1 MTKKPPTSN
10 GEEPSPKEGAAMDY
24 SRLKGILEVFISEG
38 CREYPPCLDEVL
50 RDTARTS
57 TVRLPWDLLKPL
69 LCFRLEK
76 VVKEAFMGARESME
90 DTSKELLAHL
100 DRFNGPPFTIQRL
113 CELILEPNK
122 HYRSR
127 RVFVRAVEKNLLV
140 VSTVEPDLTWMKSPR
155 LAQLLEDRPKH
166 TEQIGPI
173 SEPHP
178 EDDYAEGDKVDDLGE
193 PGTAPTFWSQLR
205 SLTPLESDDPD
216 FTAAEGEEDQ
226 PPDLRDG
233 TVLLSRKRS
242 SSLRDSMEREET
254 VVQEADSTVNISEHQ
269 GHLGAEGDGEGR
281 REEEG
286 EGGAKRARDASVLP
300 ELGVLK
306 SLLEHTDPKLE
317 VEKLGESDADQ
328 VITPPIPRELVKE
341 DADVKLAEVFESG
354 SMDTN

>member
-38 CREYPPCLDEVL
+38 CREYPPSLDEVL

-90 DTSKELLAHL
+90 DTCKDLLTHL

-113 CELILEPNK
+113 CELILEPNR
-122 HYRSR
+122 HYKSR
-127 RVFVRAVEKNLLV
+127 KVFVRAVEKNLLV

-166 TEQIGPI
+166 SEQTGPI
-173 SEPHP
+173 SDPHP
-178 EDDYAEGDKVDDLGE
+178 EDDYAEGDKLDDLGE
-193 PGTAPTFWSQLR
+193 PDTAPTFWSQLR
-205 SLTPLESDDPD
+205 SLTPLEGNSD
-216 FTAAEGEEDQ
+216 FTVAVEEEEEDGLLASE
-226 PPDLRDG
+226 LRDG

-254 VVQEADSTVNISEHQ
+254 VVQEADSTVNISEHP
-269 GHLGAEGDGEGR
+269 GHLGAGEG
-281 REEEG
+281 EEQD
-286 EGGAKRARDASVLP
+286 AKRSRDATVLP
-300 ELGVLK
+300 ELGMLK
-306 SLLEHTDPKLE
+306 SLLEHTEPKPG
-317 VEKLGESDADQ
+317 VEESETEHVVA
-328 VITPPIPRELVKE
+328 PPPLQEL
-341 DADVKLAEVFESG
+341 DTDVKLAEVFDCS